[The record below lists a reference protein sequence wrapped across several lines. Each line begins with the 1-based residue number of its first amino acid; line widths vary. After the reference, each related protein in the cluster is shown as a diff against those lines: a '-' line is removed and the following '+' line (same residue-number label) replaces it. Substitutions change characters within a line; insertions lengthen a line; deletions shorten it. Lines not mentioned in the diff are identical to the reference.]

1 MARRR
6 SGRSLARVLA
16 LVALCAATFALG
28 LWFGRERAPAP
39 RAPSAGAPERAPAP
53 ARPRVDRRAPAPP
66 VAAPAEPGRPPAE
79 PTEVA
84 RPAGPAPQARVA
96 LVIDDLGRSL
106 AEADRLLALGA
117 PVSAAVLPFEPRSAA
132 VARRLR
138 AAGAEVL
145 VHLPMEA
152 ADAADPG
159 PNAIYEGLDAETVA
173 RRTGAAIDAVP
184 GAAGVNNHM
193 GSRATA
199 DEATMVA
206 ILGVVAERGLYFL
219 DSRTTPDSLAFDR
232 ARARG
237 VPAARRDVFLDDDP
251 SPEAVRAQLERLL
264 ALARERGAAVA
275 IGHPREA
282 TLAVLEQEIPRARA
296 AGIEFVPVSYL
307 LERSETLP
315 E

>member
-6 SGRSLARVLA
+6 SGRSLARALG
-16 LVALCAATFALG
+16 LVALFAATFALG
-28 LWFGRERAPAP
+28 LWFGRDRDAAP
-39 RAPSAGAPERAPAP
+39 RGPSADGPARPATP
-53 ARPRVDRRAPAPP
+53 ARPRVAPRPPTPPPTEPERAPTA
-66 VAAPAEPGRPPAE
+66 

-106 AEADRLLALGA
+106 AEADRLLGLGA
-117 PVSAAVLPFEPRSAA
+117 PVSAAVLPFEPQSAA

-173 RRTGAAIDAVP
+173 RRTRAALDAVP

-199 DEATMVA
+199 DEATMIA

-237 VPAARRDVFLDDDP
+237 VPATRRDVFLDDDP
-251 SPEAVRAQLERLL
+251 APEAVRAQLERLL
-264 ALARERGAAVA
+264 GLARERGAAVA